1 MSDRLA
7 KRVVAMKEI
16 SEPVSWAAIAGA
28 AADPMPPEIAALGDG
43 GAPVW
48 IFAYGSLMWNPEI
61 ACAEA
66 RPALLRGYHRSFC
79 LHSYDYRGSRERPG
93 LVLGLDRGGACW
105 GMALRLEAKT
115 LAASLE
121 RIWVREMSGGVYR
134 MRRVMVRAVGLQPT
148 DPGSKSCP
156 RAGGPGQALIRGG
169 AALPA
174 HAFVVRRDHP
184 DYAGALPLDDKAR
197 LILAA
202 SGRRGSCREYFATT
216 LGHLEQLGLV
226 DRPLLRLAERV
237 AALER
242 GR

>member
-1 MSDRLA
+1 
-7 KRVVAMKEI
+7 
-16 SEPVSWAAIAGA
+16 
-28 AADPMPPEIAALGDG
+28 MPPEIAALGDD

-66 RPALLRGYHRSFC
+66 RPALLHGYHRSFC
-79 LHSYDYRGSRERPG
+79 LYSYDYRGSRERPG

-105 GMALRLEAKT
+105 GMALRLDRHA

-121 RIWVREMSGGVYR
+121 RIWVREMSGGGVYR
-134 MRRVMVRAVGLQPT
+134 MRRVTVRAVGLQPT
-148 DPGSKSCP
+148 D
-156 RAGGPGQALIRGG
+156 LIRGG

-184 DYAGALPLDDKAR
+184 DYAGSLSLDDKAR

-202 SGRRGSCREYFATT
+202 SGRRGSCRDYFATT

-226 DRPLLRLAERV
+226 DRPLRRLAERV
-237 AALER
+237 AALEK
-242 GR
+242 G